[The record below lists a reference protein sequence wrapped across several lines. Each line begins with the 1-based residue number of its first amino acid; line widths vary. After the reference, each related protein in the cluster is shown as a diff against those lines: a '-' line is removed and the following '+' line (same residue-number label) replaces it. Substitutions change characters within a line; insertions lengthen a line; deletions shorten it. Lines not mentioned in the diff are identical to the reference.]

1 MEEQSNITFRV
12 IKQGIMA
19 NANFTVLVNGKSVGK
34 INFKKELTLPFQKGI
49 QKIQFKV
56 GFMTTKELQVNVD
69 GNDKIIEWIY
79 GNNTEP
85 YIVGEENTKI
95 KNTADKSL
103 NDLNENNQSLNSKKA
118 KKPKNVL
125 IIMLV
130 IIIGI
135 VGGISLSN
143 VFDSGIIDT
152 KKEALDPYVGTWEY
166 WDPFDTK
173 NENSKS
179 TIYIDGKGNY
189 TLSFWSS
196 ITNKTTSFDR
206 QYKIDG
212 DIIILDGREFKIT
225 SNTVFTAVDGVGRY
239 YKK

>member
-1 MEEQSNITFRV
+1 MGEKKEKKEMSKGMRIFIIILLSILFIYLLLGLIFTAKDGLSKGGTPVLFSICLILVLDIFCAYGV
-12 IKQGIMA
+12 IKNILKLTEKDKQ
-19 NANFTVLVNGKSVGK
+19 
-34 INFKKELTLPFQKGI
+34 ELTAELLQKR
-49 QKIQFKV
+49 KKFRNA
-56 GFMTTKELQVNVD
+56 L
-69 GNDKIIEWIY
+69 III
-79 GNNTEP
+79 P
-85 YIVGEENTKI
+85 VIIVG
-95 KNTADKSL
+95 L
-103 NDLNENNQSLNSKKA
+103 
-118 KKPKNVL
+118 
-125 IIMLV
+125 
-130 IIIGI
+130 

-143 VFDSGIIDT
+143 VFDGGIIDT